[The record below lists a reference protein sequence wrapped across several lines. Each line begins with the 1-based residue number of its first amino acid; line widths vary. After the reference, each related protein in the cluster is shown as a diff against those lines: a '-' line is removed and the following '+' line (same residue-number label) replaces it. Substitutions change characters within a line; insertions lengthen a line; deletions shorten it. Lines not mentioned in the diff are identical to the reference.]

1 MPLRTNSTKRAI
13 SATALKSVAH
23 HGSLSRN
30 HRYSS
35 TPAGMVTTPARGR
48 HHYVTE
54 VNQWQKCTCN
64 LSALSLAEISR
75 HCADHKGGT
84 AGNQRVR
91 RFRGAPFHLMR
102 LVRAPHE
109 QGSYVAVTRCT

>member
-1 MPLRTNSTKRAI
+1 MPLNANKTTRAI
-13 SATALKSVAH
+13 SATARKSVAH

-75 HCADHKGGT
+75 LEPTTKAALPVARGLGFV
-84 AGNQRVR
+84 A
-91 RFRGAPFHLMR
+91 GAPFR
-102 LVRAPHE
+102 L
-109 QGSYVAVTRCT
+109 CD